1 MSTTDLFVPPVPGYA
16 NPSDLRVRSNTM
28 IHTHYQLAQEL
39 HRERLRQAEWHRVH
53 RAALRARRALAQ
65 QLMR

>member
-1 MSTTDLFVPPVPGYA
+1 MSPSGLYAPPVPGYA
-16 NPSDLRVRSNTM
+16 NPSDLRIRSNAM
-28 IHTHYQLAQEL
+28 NHVHYQLIQEL
-39 HRERLRQAEWHRVH
+39 HRERLREAERYRLH